1 MARLKI
7 VTRDDLTIVRRR
19 SGKGFTYLDASGKRV
34 SADTFSRARHL
45 GIPPAWADVHI
56 AENPR
61 AHIQCCGTDEAGR
74 VQYIYHS
81 DWEVRRSERKRRRLD
96 RLGLALPK
104 IRRRVAKDLGAE
116 AGSQTLA
123 LAIAVAMIDK
133 TAMRV
138 GRERYLAERGTRGAG
153 TLYSRDVLV
162 DGPLIAVTFP
172 AKSGKIAEYAFA
184 DPRLADSI
192 ARIKE
197 LPGKRLL
204 SYRDAEGKVRPIKT
218 EAINTYLRTI
228 GEADISAKD
237 FRTLHASAL
246 AAEALAQLEPA
257 DSEAGRKR
265 QIAGV
270 AQQVANLL
278 QNTPLISKK
287 SYIAPE
293 LFALF
298 DTGRLSVLWQKGV
311 TATRGLRLREARL
324 REALGAAA

>member
-19 SGKGFTYLDASGKRV
+19 SGKGFTFVDSSGKRV
-34 SADTFSRARHL
+34 PADAFSRAQHL
-45 GIPPAWADVHI
+45 GIPPAWSEVHVADH
-56 AENPR
+56 PR

-74 VQYIYHS
+74 VQYIYHP
-81 DWEVRRSERKRRRLD
+81 DWEMKRSERKRRRLD
-96 RLGLALPK
+96 RLSQALPK

-123 LAIAVAMIDK
+123 LALAVGLIDK

-138 GRERYLAERGTRGAG
+138 GRERYLTERGTRGAG

-162 DGPLIAVTFP
+162 DGPLVAISFP
-172 AKSGKIAEYAFA
+172 AKSGKVAEYAFA
-184 DPRLADSI
+184 DPKLADAI
-192 ARIKE
+192 ARIKA

-204 SYRDAEGKVRPIKT
+204 SYRDGEGKVRPIKT
-218 EAINTYLRTI
+218 EAINTYLRSI
-228 GEADISAKD
+228 AEAEISAKD

-257 DSEAGRKR
+257 ESEAGRKR

-270 AQQVANLL
+270 ARQVADFL

-287 SYIAPE
+287 SYIVPE

-298 DTGRLSVLWQKGV
+298 DAGRLSALWQKGS
-311 TATRGLRLREARL
+311 TAAKGLRLREVRL

>member
-19 SGKGFTYLDASGKRV
+19 SGRGFSFVSPKGKTISDVGTLARV
-34 SADTFSRARHL
+34 RHL
-45 GIPPAWADVHI
+45 GIPPAWTDVHI

-61 AHIQCCGTDEAGR
+61 AHIQCCGTDDAGR
-74 VQYIYHS
+74 IQYIYHP
-81 DWEVRRSERKRRRLD
+81 DWELKRSERKHRRLA
-96 RLGLALPK
+96 RLTAALPK

-123 LAIAVAMIDK
+123 LGLAVALLDK

-162 DGPLIAVTFP
+162 DGPLIAISFP
-172 AKSGKIAEYAFA
+172 AKSGKVAEYAFA
-184 DPRLADSI
+184 DPKIADAI
-192 ARIKE
+192 TRIKT

-218 EAINTYLRTI
+218 EAINAYLRTI
-228 GEADISAKD
+228 AGSDISAKD

-246 AAEALAQLEPA
+246 AGEALAGLEPA
-257 DSEAGRKR
+257 ESEAGRKR
-265 QIAGV
+265 QIAAV
-270 AQQVANLL
+270 ARLVADFL

-293 LFALF
+293 LFKLF
-298 DTGRLSVLWQKGV
+298 DAGRLSAIWSK
-311 TATRGLRLREARL
+311 AANERGLRLREVRL
-324 REALGAAA
+324 REALAAA

>member
-19 SGKGFTYLDASGKRV
+19 SGKGFSFVSHQGKTITDAETLSRV
-34 SADTFSRARHL
+34 RHL
-45 GIPPAWADVHI
+45 GIPPAWTDVRVAAH
-56 AENPR
+56 PR
-61 AHIQCCGTDEAGR
+61 AHIQCCGTDDAGR
-74 VQYIYHS
+74 VQYIYHP
-81 DWEVRRSERKRRRLD
+81 DWELKRSERKRKRLS
-96 RLGLALPK
+96 RLAAALPR

-116 AGSQTLA
+116 AGSETLSLA
-123 LAIAVAMIDK
+123 LAVALIDK

-162 DGPLIAVTFP
+162 DGPLISISFP
-172 AKSGKIAEYAFA
+172 AKSGKVAEYAFA
-184 DPRLADSI
+184 DPRI
-192 ARIKE
+192 AKAIVRIKE

-204 SYRDAEGKVRPIKT
+204 SYCSAEGAVRPIKT
-218 EAINTYLRTI
+218 EAINAYLRTI
-228 GEADISAKD
+228 AGTDISAKD

-246 AAEALAQLEPA
+246 AGEALAELEPA

-265 QIAGV
+265 QIATV
-270 AQQVANLL
+270 ARQVAGLL

-293 LFALF
+293 LFKLF
-298 DTGRLSVLWQKGV
+298 DAGRLTALWSKAV
-311 TATRGLRLREARL
+311 SERGLRLREARL
-324 REALGAAA
+324 REVLAAA